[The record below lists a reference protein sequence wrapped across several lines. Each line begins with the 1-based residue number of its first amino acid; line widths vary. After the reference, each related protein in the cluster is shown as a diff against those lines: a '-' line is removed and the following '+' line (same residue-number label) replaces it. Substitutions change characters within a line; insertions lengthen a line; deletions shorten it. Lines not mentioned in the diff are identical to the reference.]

1 MSWLFKDPVVWM
13 VLLNYDQTQLN
24 TRKWPKKNQIVLNEI
39 FPQKTSNKIFMYLSA
54 SFIE

>member
-1 MSWLFKDPVVWM
+1 MSWLFKDPVVWV